1 MTVRVYRS
9 SDASAPVLSG
19 TAGSL
24 TALLY
29 ACLVTGYGALAGAGW
44 AREFTS
50 TNKAVFRAASGNRMR
65 LRVDDTSTTEARAIG
80 YEVMTDADTGTG
92 PFPTNG
98 QVSGGLYIRK
108 SNTADGTA
116 RAWMVIAD
124 EKRFYFLNN
133 SANSDLTVAFG
144 GAEMGGHF
152 FFGEISSYKAGD
164 AYNTLIMGAEA
175 TGTSA
180 NRLAVVT
187 APTANFTGQTG
198 HYMARPFY
206 QSAGSMQV
214 AKIQPMQFNGGA
226 VIGNVGVPYPDPVTG
241 ALLLSPVYITE
252 SGPQNVSL
260 TRGVLPGMLAV
271 LHPFPAAH
279 MNIIN
284 GSGEAAGKT
293 FQLVNIS
300 SSGTVGRAAFE
311 ISDTWA

>member
-9 SDASAPVLSG
+9 TDASAPVLSG

-44 AREFTS
+44 AREFTA
-50 TNKAVFRAASGNRMR
+50 TNKAVFRAAAGNRMR

-98 QVSGGLYIRK
+98 QVSGGMYIRK

-116 RAWMVIAD
+116 RPWMVLAD
-124 EKRFYFLNN
+124 EKRFYFINN
-133 SANSDLTVAFG
+133 SAGSDFTVAFA

-152 FFGEISSYKAGD
+152 FFGEINSYKAGD
-164 AYNTLIMGAEA
+164 LYNTLIMGSEA
-175 TGTSA
+175 TGTNS
-180 NRLAVVT
+180 NRFAVVIVPASNWSGTT
-187 APTANFTGQTG
+187 A

-214 AKIQPMQFNGGA
+214 SKMQPMQFSVGS
-226 VIGNVGVPYPDPVTG
+226 VIGNVGGPYPDPVSG
-241 ALLLSPVYITE
+241 ALLLSPIYIVE
-252 SGPQNVSL
+252 NGPANVIL
-260 TRGVLPGMLAV
+260 TRGVLPGMWAPVHAL
-271 LHPFPAAH
+271 PAAH
-279 MNIIN
+279 ADVVS
-284 GSGEAAGKT
+284 GSGETAGKS
-293 FQLVNIS
+293 FQLINIS

-311 ISDTWA
+311 ISDTW